1 MSVQVMVPTAGGINN
16 TMKRTIPNYVTKTPA
31 MVAAGDSDTART
43 LTGLVRSDPR
53 VDPMSGDMPF
63 TSILPTYNISNQN
76 EPCMLISQMASM
88 VEPRVINPQ
97 KSLGTEGQKAR
108 GLPTNGNEVSMAWTK
123 FDIENKDSQA
133 KLLTNGSIYAPL
145 TMNPPFKK
153 PSGVFMIN

>member
-1 MSVQVMVPTAGGINN
+1 MSVSVMVPTAGGINN

-76 EPCMLISQMASM
+76 HGCMDIQQMASM
-88 VEPRVINPQ
+88 VEPMVINPQ
-97 KSLGTEGQKAR
+97 KDLGTSGMRAR
-108 GLPTNGNEVSMAWTK
+108 GLPTNGNNPSMSWTK
-123 FDIENKDSQA
+123 YDLENKDSQS
-133 KLLTNGSIYAPL
+133 KLLTNGSIYNQLSMKPDFKR
-145 TMNPPFKK
+145 PP
-153 PSGVFMIN
+153 GVFMIN

>member
-1 MSVQVMVPTAGGINN
+1 MSVQVLVPTAGGINDQS
-16 TMKRTIPNYVTKTPA
+16 KRVIPNFVTKTSV
-31 MVAAGDSDTART
+31 MGAGGEADTART

-53 VDPMSGDMPF
+53 VEPMAGDMPF

-88 VEPRVINPQ
+88 VEPMVINPQ
-97 KSLGTEGQKAR
+97 KSLGTESMRAR
-108 GLPTNGNEVSMAWTK
+108 GLPTNGNEVSMAWTTY
-123 FDIENKDSQA
+123 DIENKDSQS

-153 PSGVFMIN
+153 PPGVFMIN

>member
-1 MSVQVMVPTAGGINN
+1 MSVQVLVPTAGGINDQS
-16 TMKRTIPNYVTKTPA
+16 KRVIPNFVTKTSV
-31 MVAAGDSDTART
+31 MGAGGEADTART

-53 VDPMSGDMPF
+53 VEPMAGDMPF

-88 VEPRVINPQ
+88 VEPMVINPQ

-133 KLLTNGSIYAPL
+133 KLLTNGSIYSPL
-145 TMNPPFKK
+145 NMNPPFKR
-153 PSGVFMIN
+153 PPGLFMIN